1 MTTILLIILLAV
13 QIILDIKIP
22 VYIWVITGVSIF
34 LDLIKYIVMVYQG
47 EKINIVLKVF
57 RFFGWIK

>member
-47 EKINIVLKVF
+47 EKINNVTTNIVNEEVK
-57 RFFGWIK
+57 K